1 VLSWPPFDATQVV
14 LTRVA
19 LCRIPRPKV
28 IHTMEFVLAAAA
40 PTGGGFPG
48 QLIILLLFIVIFYFL
63 IIRPQQ
69 VRARQ
74 QRQLVTSLAAG
85 DRIVTIGGL
94 HGTVQ
99 SVDEDTIRLE
109 VAPDTVVTF
118 SKVAIARRLVDLDDE
133 DDADLDRTSGE

>member
-1 VLSWPPFDATQVV
+1 
-14 LTRVA
+14 
-19 LCRIPRPKV
+19 
-28 IHTMEFVLAAAA
+28 MEFVLAAAA